1 MAPEEETERS
11 LQGGKESDVMEP
23 RRPESFQMLFV
34 FVNALFPFSGTFS
47 VWLRQ
52 IRKFTLVPKY
62 TVTDC

>member
-1 MAPEEETERS
+1 MTPEEETERS

-23 RRPESFQMLFV
+23 RKPESFQMLFV

-52 IRKFTLVPKY
+52 YENSLLFRSTQ
-62 TVTDC
+62 